1 LEKAKTA
8 DEDCAYLDL
17 VGYHNSDWVAKF
29 KPKGSYLK
37 MMKEIYKELETT
49 LNSIQNPFVEEEKEA
64 ERKKKEIE
72 KKSGMRKSLKNEKD
86 QSGS

>member
-1 LEKAKTA
+1 
-8 DEDCAYLDL
+8 
-17 VGYHNSDWVAKF
+17 
-29 KPKGSYLK
+29 